1 MAKLRTVPY
10 GYEIC
15 NGVVAVQPREAEI
28 VREIFSLYIS
38 GSTLQSISENLIQKS
53 IPFYQGEVR
62 WNKCSVKQIID
73 NVKYIGGDAYP
84 QIVPEDVFG
93 TAQRMKDGKGGAA
106 ISLSPILEYFKDICV
121 CGKCGTRFKR
131 INTWGAREKWMCADG
146 CKTLLFVTDETLET
160 AVLNTINRVIQHPE
174 LLDVPT
180 NSHYTPS
187 KEVVREENELIRL
200 LEQPKI
206 SFTAA
211 AKSILQCAAL
221 RFECCSFDRG
231 EVTEEL
237 KDEFAE
243 TEPINELDLQFVRR
257 YIRKIKV
264 YPNGRLTIVFYNSAE
279 ITAIGGKDDG
289 SCSTEESNED

>member
-1 MAKLRTVPY
+1 MAKLRTIPY
-10 GYEIC
+10 GYEIK
-15 NGVVAVQPREAEI
+15 NGVVAVQPEEAET

-38 GSTLQSISENLIQKS
+38 GSTLQHISEHLIQKS
-53 IPFYQGEVR
+53 IPFYRGEVR
-62 WNKCSVKQIID
+62 WNKCSVKRIID
-73 NVKYIGGDAYP
+73 NGKYIGENAYP
-84 QIVPEDVFG
+84 QIVSEDVFG
-93 TAQRMKDGKGGAA
+93 TAQRMKDGKDGAA
-106 ISLSPILEYFKDICV
+106 TSLSPMLEHFKDICV
-121 CGKCGTRFKR
+121 CGKCGTRYKR

-146 CKTLLFVTDETLET
+146 CKALLFVTDEILET
-160 AVLNTINRVIQHPE
+160 AVFNTINRVILDPS
-174 LLDVPT
+174 LLNVAPQ
-180 NSHYTPS
+180 SQYAPS

-221 RFECCSFDRG
+221 RFESCAFDRG

-237 KDEFAE
+237 KDEFAGM
-243 TEPINELDLQFVRR
+243 EPINELDLQFVKR

-279 ITAIGGKDDG
+279 ITAIGGTDDG
-289 SCSTEESNED
+289 SCSTEESNEN

>member
-10 GYEIC
+10 GYEIR
-15 NGVVAVQPREAEI
+15 NGIVVVQPKEAET

-38 GSTLQSISENLIQKS
+38 GSTLQHISENLIQKS
-53 IPFYQGEVR
+53 NPFYQGEVR
-62 WNKCSVKQIID
+62 WNKCSVKRIID
-73 NVKYIGGDAYP
+73 NGKYIGENAYP
-84 QIVPEDVFG
+84 QIVPEDVFE

-106 ISLSPILEYFKDICV
+106 TSLSPTLEYFKDICV
-121 CGKCGTRFKR
+121 CGKCGTRYKR

-146 CKTLLFVTDETLET
+146 CKSLLFVTDKILET

-174 LLDVPT
+174 LLDITPM
-180 NSHYTPS
+180 SHYTPS

-211 AKSILQCAAL
+211 AKSILHCAAM
-221 RFECCSFDRG
+221 RFESCAFDRG

-243 TEPINELDLQFVRR
+243 MEPINELDLQFVKR

>member
-15 NGVVAVQPREAEI
+15 NGVVAVQQREAEI

-38 GSTLQSISENLIQKS
+38 GSTLQHISENLIKKS

-62 WNKCSVKQIID
+62 WNKCSVKWIID
-73 NVKYIGGDAYP
+73 NGKYIGENAYP
-84 QIVPEDVFG
+84 QIVSEDVFG

-106 ISLSPILEYFKDICV
+106 TSLSPILEYFKDICV
-121 CGKCGTRFKR
+121 CGKCGTRYKQ
-131 INTWGAREKWMCADG
+131 INTWGAREKWMCADR
-146 CKTLLFVTDETLET
+146 CKTMLYVADAVLES
-160 AVLNTINRVIQHPE
+160 AVLNTINRVIFDPA
-174 LLDVPT
+174 LLDITPQ
-180 NSHYTPS
+180 SQYAPS
-187 KEVVREENELIRL
+187 KEVVREENKLIRL

-211 AKSILQCAAL
+211 AKSILHCAAS
-221 RFECCSFDRG
+221 RFECCEFDRG
-231 EVTEEL
+231 EVTQAL

-243 TEPINELDLQFVRR
+243 MEPINELDLQFIRR

-289 SCSTEESNED
+289 SCSTEESNEN